1 MAVGGAGG
9 LPGGLPGQDADPAD
23 TGGAGGASAF
33 GPGGSSSLAVPN
45 GTAGTAPGA
54 GGGGANVTDM
64 LTHQVEWDERFED
77 EVDELDKGRQGE
89 PTSSGWVNP
98 RKLEPEG
105 HGQNVSA
112 DEMNSIEAQNHPDE
126 VDGSGAKVIIPDT
139 LGVSAIN
146 DPTFLDRF
154 EYENRDDEDA
164 AVRRLPNN
172 RII

>member
-1 MAVGGAGG
+1 MNILKVIDICNYLDANNKYALSDKIFSKIAVYG
-9 LPGGLPGQDADPAD
+9 L
-23 TGGAGGASAF
+23 
-33 GPGGSSSLAVPN
+33 
-45 GTAGTAPGA
+45 

-64 LTHQVEWDERFED
+64 LTHQVEMDEGYMD
-77 EVDELDKGRQGE
+77 EVNELDKGRQGE
-89 PTSSGWVNP
+89 PTSSGWVNQ

-112 DEMNSIEAQNHPDE
+112 DEMNSIEAQNHPDQ

-139 LGVSAIN
+139 LGNTAIN
-146 DPTFLDRF
+146 NPTFL
-154 EYENRDDEDA
+154 EEHKYENRDDEDA

>member
-1 MAVGGAGG
+1 MNTRISKKILLVCDFLDRQNKFALSDKLFVKVSQYN
-9 LPGGLPGQDADPAD
+9 PQ
-23 TGGAGGASAF
+23 TSI
-33 GPGGSSSLAVPN
+33 
-45 GTAGTAPGA
+45 
-54 GGGGANVTDM
+54 NVTENTNH
-64 LTHQVEWDERFED
+64 LVLWDEIEP
-77 EVDELDKGRQGE
+77 ENKEIDKGRQGE

-112 DEMNSIEAQNHPDE
+112 DEMNSIEAQNHPE
-126 VDGSGAKVIIPDT
+126 QVDGSGAKVIIPDT

-146 DPTFLDRF
+146 DPTFLERF

>member
-1 MAVGGAGG
+1 MNILKVIDICNYLDANNKYALSDKIFSKIAVYG
-9 LPGGLPGQDADPAD
+9 L
-23 TGGAGGASAF
+23 
-33 GPGGSSSLAVPN
+33 
-45 GTAGTAPGA
+45 

>member
-1 MAVGGAGG
+1 MNIFDVIDICTY
-9 LPGGLPGQDADPAD
+9 LDANNKYALSDKIFLKIAQY
-23 TGGAGGASAF
+23 
-33 GPGGSSSLAVPN
+33 
-45 GTAGTAPGA
+45 GA
-54 GGGGANVTDM
+54 GGGGVNVTDM
-64 LTHQVEWDERFED
+64 LMHEVKWDERFED
-77 EVDELDKGRQGE
+77 EVDELDKGRQGD

-112 DEMNSIEAQNHPDE
+112 DEMTSIEAQNHPDQ

-139 LGVSAIN
+139 LGISAIN
-146 DPTFLDRF
+146 EPTFLERF

>member
-1 MAVGGAGG
+1 MKSKTVLSILNICNFLDKNNKFALSDKLFIKVSQYH
-9 LPGGLPGQDADPAD
+9 PQTSID
-23 TGGAGGASAF
+23 
-33 GPGGSSSLAVPN
+33 
-45 GTAGTAPGA
+45 
-54 GGGGANVTDM
+54 VTEN
-64 LTHQVEWDERFED
+64 TNHQVEWEEI
-77 EVDELDKGRQGE
+77 EEENKELDKGRQGE

-112 DEMNSIEAQNHPDE
+112 DEMNSIEAQNHPE
-126 VDGSGAKVIIPDT
+126 QVDGSGAKVIIPDT

-146 DPTFLDRF
+146 DPTFLERH

-172 RII
+172 RVI

>member
-1 MAVGGAGG
+1 MSILRVIDICNYLDAKNKYALSDKIFSKIAVYG
-9 LPGGLPGQDADPAD
+9 L
-23 TGGAGGASAF
+23 
-33 GPGGSSSLAVPN
+33 
-45 GTAGTAPGA
+45 

-64 LTHQVEWDERFED
+64 LMQQVEWDERFED

>member
-1 MAVGGAGG
+1 MNTRISKKILLVCDFLDRQNKFALSDKLFVKVSQYN
-9 LPGGLPGQDADPAD
+9 PQ
-23 TGGAGGASAF
+23 TSI
-33 GPGGSSSLAVPN
+33 
-45 GTAGTAPGA
+45 
-54 GGGGANVTDM
+54 NVTENTNH
-64 LTHQVEWDERFED
+64 LVLWNEIEPENK
-77 EVDELDKGRQGE
+77 EIDKGRQGE

-112 DEMNSIEAQNHPDE
+112 DEMNSIEAQNHPE
-126 VDGSGAKVIIPDT
+126 QVDGSGAKVIIPDT

-146 DPTFLDRF
+146 DPTFLERF

>member
-1 MAVGGAGG
+1 MSILKVIDICNYLDAKNKYALSDKIFSKIAVYG
-9 LPGGLPGQDADPAD
+9 L
-23 TGGAGGASAF
+23 
-33 GPGGSSSLAVPN
+33 
-45 GTAGTAPGA
+45 
-54 GGGGANVTDM
+54 GGGGVNVTDM
-64 LTHQVEWDERFED
+64 LMHEVEWDERFED

-164 AVRRLPNN
+164 AVRRLPSN

>member
-1 MAVGGAGG
+1 MNIFNVIDICTY
-9 LPGGLPGQDADPAD
+9 LDAHNKYALSDKIFHKVAQY
-23 TGGAGGASAF
+23 
-33 GPGGSSSLAVPN
+33 
-45 GTAGTAPGA
+45 GA
-54 GGGGANVTDM
+54 GGGGVNVTDM
-64 LTHQVEWDERFED
+64 LMHEVEWDERFED

-112 DEMNSIEAQNHPDE
+112 DEMTSIEAQNHPDQ

-139 LGVSAIN
+139 LGISAIN
-146 DPTFLDRF
+146 EPTFLERF

>member
-1 MAVGGAGG
+1 MKTKTVLSILNICNYLDKNKKFALSDKLFIKISQNNIQQG
-9 LPGGLPGQDADPAD
+9 L
-23 TGGAGGASAF
+23 
-33 GPGGSSSLAVPN
+33 
-45 GTAGTAPGA
+45 
-54 GGGGANVTDM
+54 NVTDP
-64 LTHQVEWDERFED
+64 LNHQVKQE
-77 EVDELDKGRQGE
+77 ELSEEYEEYDKGRQGE

-112 DEMNSIEAQNHPDE
+112 DEMNSIEAQNHPE
-126 VDGSGAKVIIPDT
+126 QVDGSGAKVIIPDT

-146 DPTFLDRF
+146 DPTFLERH

-172 RII
+172 RVI

>member
-1 MAVGGAGG
+1 MLDKQNRFALSDKLFVKVSQYN
-9 LPGGLPGQDADPAD
+9 PQ
-23 TGGAGGASAF
+23 TSI
-33 GPGGSSSLAVPN
+33 
-45 GTAGTAPGA
+45 
-54 GGGGANVTDM
+54 NVTE
-64 LTHQVEWDERFED
+64 TTNH
-77 EVDELDKGRQGE
+77 EVKWSEIEPENKENDKGRQGE

-112 DEMNSIEAQNHPDE
+112 DEMTSIEAQNHPDQ

-139 LGVSAIN
+139 LGISAIN
-146 DPTFLDRF
+146 EPTFLERF

>member
-1 MAVGGAGG
+1 MNKRISKKILLICDLLDKQNRFALSDKLFVKVSQYN
-9 LPGGLPGQDADPAD
+9 PQ
-23 TGGAGGASAF
+23 TSI
-33 GPGGSSSLAVPN
+33 
-45 GTAGTAPGA
+45 
-54 GGGGANVTDM
+54 NVTE
-64 LTHQVEWDERFED
+64 TTNH
-77 EVDELDKGRQGE
+77 EVPWSEIEPENKEIDKGRQGE

-112 DEMNSIEAQNHPDE
+112 DEMNSIEAQNHPE
-126 VDGSGAKVIIPDT
+126 QVDGSGAKVIIPDT

>member
-1 MAVGGAGG
+1 MNILKVIDICSY
-9 LPGGLPGQDADPAD
+9 LDASKKYALSDKIFSKVAQY
-23 TGGAGGASAF
+23 
-33 GPGGSSSLAVPN
+33 
-45 GTAGTAPGA
+45 GA

-112 DEMNSIEAQNHPDE
+112 DEMNSIEAQNHPDQ

-164 AVRRLPNN
+164 AVRRLPSN

>member
-1 MAVGGAGG
+1 MNARISKKILLICDLLDKQNRFALSDKLFVKVSQYN
-9 LPGGLPGQDADPAD
+9 PQ
-23 TGGAGGASAF
+23 TSI
-33 GPGGSSSLAVPN
+33 
-45 GTAGTAPGA
+45 
-54 GGGGANVTDM
+54 NVTENTNH
-64 LTHQVEWDERFED
+64 LVLWDEIEP
-77 EVDELDKGRQGE
+77 ENKELDKGRQGE

-112 DEMNSIEAQNHPDE
+112 DEMNSIEAQNHPDQ

-139 LGVSAIN
+139 LGNSAIN
-146 DPTFLDRF
+146 DPTFLERF

>member
-1 MAVGGAGG
+1 MNILDIIDICTYLDANNKYALSDKIFHKVALYGA
-9 LPGGLPGQDADPAD
+9 D
-23 TGGAGGASAF
+23 
-33 GPGGSSSLAVPN
+33 
-45 GTAGTAPGA
+45 
-54 GGGGANVTDM
+54 GGGVNVTDM
-64 LTHQVEWDERFED
+64 LMHQVKMDERFKD

-112 DEMNSIEAQNHPDE
+112 DEMTSIEAQNHPE
-126 VDGSGAKVIIPDT
+126 QVDGSGAKVIIPDT
-139 LGVSAIN
+139 LGISAIN
-146 DPTFLDRF
+146 EPTFLERF